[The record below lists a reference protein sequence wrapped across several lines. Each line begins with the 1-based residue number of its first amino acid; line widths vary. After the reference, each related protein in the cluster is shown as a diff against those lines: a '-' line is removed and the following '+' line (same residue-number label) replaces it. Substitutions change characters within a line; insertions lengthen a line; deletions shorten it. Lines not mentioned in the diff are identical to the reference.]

1 MPNNKKS
8 KKITHVVDCGC
19 NLATLYTVA
28 TDKVAT
34 VTHVELLA
42 ILRSLPEDSFVVSED
57 SHLGTERTE
66 FSLSQPFTRFQ
77 LLSLYRDLELNGV
90 TLKLFP
96 QKQTPRACAYSGLKK
111 CDENDP
117 KSIYI
122 FLGDHPKVVECLKNP
137 VHSFDL
143 DPVRK
148 ASYLFKKLTD
158 AFINRARREK
168 PKYSSDFCSKFLV
181 QHLSYYAKNLSEDA
195 RDVFG
200 LTEDSKYK
208 KNNKKTGVSAGDWN
222 ISNVKM
228 QAMYAIACTIIHPQ
242 DDCLRVREETGESPG
257 WQYIKKYILRM
268 TPFHLKGGV
277 ARSNLYYH
285 GMKHWIIAKV
295 KENHGLILKKKS
307 RGGFFDDDGTKRE
320 GSQFTQEED
329 ILFQKY
335 RKKYCDSIREFWQIN
350 KKLAT
355 MKYIDKINIIDEHQL
370 ELEF

>member
-1 MPNNKKS
+1 
-8 KKITHVVDCGC
+8 
-19 NLATLYTVA
+19 
-28 TDKVAT
+28 
-34 VTHVELLA
+34 
-42 ILRSLPEDSFVVSED
+42 
-57 SHLGTERTE
+57 
-66 FSLSQPFTRFQ
+66 
-77 LLSLYRDLELNGV
+77 
-90 TLKLFP
+90 
-96 QKQTPRACAYSGLKK
+96 
-111 CDENDP
+111 
-117 KSIYI
+117 
-122 FLGDHPKVVECLKNP
+122 
-137 VHSFDL
+137 
-143 DPVRK
+143 
-148 ASYLFKKLTD
+148 
-158 AFINRARREK
+158 
-168 PKYSSDFCSKFLV
+168 CSKFLV

-350 KKLAT
+350 KKLA
-355 MKYIDKINIIDEHQL
+355 
-370 ELEF
+370 